1 MSSPTRRQVLKTAAA
16 AAAIAALP
24 RTPFAAETTGKRFIV
39 NDASRLNPTPV
50 YRHWIVGTDEQSV
63 FIEHLRR
70 ELKDAAAAKRPVA
83 VAAARHTM
91 GGQSI
96 PRDGTA
102 ITMQTFRCEP
112 DTRAKT
118 YLTDAGTRWHQV
130 IATIDPLGFSPA
142 VMQSNADFGV
152 ASTFCVNAHGWPVP
166 YGPFGSTV
174 RAFKLMLADG
184 TILACSRTENSE
196 LFGLAMGGYGYF
208 GIILE
213 LEVDMVPNVL
223 LKPTFEA
230 MPAEVFA
237 RKFTEA
243 IDGDT
248 GVKMA
253 YGRLNVDRARFFRE
267 ALMITYRALPTPEDG
282 LPKAATS
289 GSLSAISRD
298 LYRAQVGSELVKR
311 VRWFAETVAGPAVSS
326 GIATRNSLMNEP
338 VSNLAERRPQP
349 HRHPA
354 RVLRAGGPL
363 PGIPRGLPRDHPGED
378 DRVPQRH
385 PALRG
390 SGRDERHGLR
400 APAPHRRRHVV
411 LAGGHAGGRSRNA
424 AAHRGD
430 DRPHDRH
437 RRVLLPALSAARAAR
452 PGRAR
457 LSQHRPL
464 RGEEAALRSGP
475 SVPQRHVA
483 GVFRALVSFIAW
495 DEPTM
500 DRTQKIALGFAVVLA
515 AVTALGFIPG
525 LTDAEGRTF
534 GIFKLN
540 LFNDI
545 LHSSSALWALIAGL
559 MSKRAAVAFLKIFGT
574 LYFLD
579 GAMGVAFGSGFLD
592 LGIIRNGILDW
603 PLSFKILAS
612 APHLILGGVA
622 MFSGFVLGKD

>member
-1 MSSPTRRQVLKTAAA
+1 MSSATRRQVLKTAAA
-16 AAAIAALP
+16 AAAVAALP
-24 RTPFAAETTGKRFIV
+24 RVSLAAETTGKRFIV

-50 YRHWIVGTDEQSV
+50 YRHWIVGSDEQSF
-63 FIEHLRR
+63 FIERLRR

-184 TILACSRTENSE
+184 TILTCSRTENSE

-253 YGRLNVDRARFFRE
+253 YGRLNVDRAHFFRE

-282 LPKAATS
+282 LPRATAS

-338 VSNLAERRPQP
+338 VSNLA
-349 HRHPA
+349 
-354 RVLRAGGPL
+354 
-363 PGIPRGLPRDHPGED
+363 
-378 DRVPQRH
+378 
-385 PALRG
+385 
-390 SGRDERHGLR
+390 
-400 APAPHRRRHVV
+400 
-411 LAGGHAGGRSRNA
+411 
-424 AAHRGD
+424 GD
-430 DRPHDRH
+430 DR
-437 RRVLLPALSAARAAR
+437 S
-452 PGRAR
+452 
-457 LSQHRPL
+457 
-464 RGEEAALRSGP
+464 
-475 SVPQRHVA
+475 
-483 GVFRALVSFIAW
+483 
-495 DEPTM
+495 
-500 DRTQKIALGFAVVLA
+500 RT
-515 AVTALGFIPG
+515 
-525 LTDAEGRTF
+525 
-534 GIFKLN
+534 
-540 LFNDI
+540 DI
-545 LHSSSALWALIAGL
+545 LHEYFVPVDRFPEFLEACREIIPEKMTEFLNVTLRYVGPDETSVMAYAPQRRI
-559 MSKRAAVAFLKIFGT
+559 AAVMSFSQAVTPEGEAEMLQLTEAMIDRMIAIGGCFYLPYRLHARRDQVERAYRNTARFVERKLHYDPGLLFRNAMWQA
-574 LYFLD
+574 YF
-579 GAMGVAFGSGFLD
+579 
-592 LGIIRNGILDW
+592 
-603 PLSFKILAS
+603 
-612 APHLILGGVA
+612 AP
-622 MFSGFVLGKD
+622 

>member
-1 MSSPTRRQVLKTAAA
+1 MSSATRRQVLKTAAA
-16 AAAIAALP
+16 AAAVAALP
-24 RTPFAAETTGKRFIV
+24 RVSLAAETTGKRFIV
-39 NDASRLNPTPV
+39 NDASRVNPTPV
-50 YRHWIVGTDEQSV
+50 YRHWIVGSDEQSF
-63 FIEHLRR
+63 FIERLRR

-91 GGQSI
+91 GGQSL

-184 TILACSRTENSE
+184 TILTCSRTENSE

-208 GIILE
+208 GVILE

-253 YGRLNVDRARFFRE
+253 YGRLNVDRAHFFRE

-282 LPKAATS
+282 LPKATAS

-311 VRWFAETVAGPAVSS
+311 VRWFAETIAGPAVSS

-338 VSNLAERRPQP
+338 VSNLA
-349 HRHPA
+349 
-354 RVLRAGGPL
+354 
-363 PGIPRGLPRDHPGED
+363 
-378 DRVPQRH
+378 
-385 PALRG
+385 
-390 SGRDERHGLR
+390 
-400 APAPHRRRHVV
+400 
-411 LAGGHAGGRSRNA
+411 
-424 AAHRGD
+424 GD
-430 DRPHDRH
+430 DR
-437 RRVLLPALSAARAAR
+437 S
-452 PGRAR
+452 
-457 LSQHRPL
+457 
-464 RGEEAALRSGP
+464 
-475 SVPQRHVA
+475 
-483 GVFRALVSFIAW
+483 
-495 DEPTM
+495 
-500 DRTQKIALGFAVVLA
+500 RT
-515 AVTALGFIPG
+515 
-525 LTDAEGRTF
+525 
-534 GIFKLN
+534 
-540 LFNDI
+540 DI
-545 LHSSSALWALIAGL
+545 LHEYFVPVDRFPEFLEACCEIIPEKLTEFLNVTLRYVGPDETSVMAYAPQRRI
-559 MSKRAAVAFLKIFGT
+559 AAVMSFSQAVTPESEAEMLQLTEAMIDRMIAIGGCFYLPYRLHARRDQVERAYRNTARFVERKLHYDPGLLFRNAMWQA
-574 LYFLD
+574 YF
-579 GAMGVAFGSGFLD
+579 
-592 LGIIRNGILDW
+592 
-603 PLSFKILAS
+603 
-612 APHLILGGVA
+612 AP
-622 MFSGFVLGKD
+622 

>member
-1 MSSPTRRQVLKTAAA
+1 MSSATRRQVLKTAAA
-16 AAAIAALP
+16 AAAVAALP
-24 RTPFAAETTGKRFIV
+24 RLSLAGETTGKRFIV

-184 TILACSRTENSE
+184 TILTCSRTENSE
-196 LFGLAMGGYGYF
+196 LFGLVMGGYGYF

-230 MPAEVFA
+230 MPADVFA

-282 LPKAATS
+282 LPKAVTS

-311 VRWFAETVAGPAVSS
+311 VRWFAETVAAPAVSS

-338 VSNLAERRPQP
+338 VSNLA
-349 HRHPA
+349 
-354 RVLRAGGPL
+354 
-363 PGIPRGLPRDHPGED
+363 
-378 DRVPQRH
+378 
-385 PALRG
+385 
-390 SGRDERHGLR
+390 
-400 APAPHRRRHVV
+400 
-411 LAGGHAGGRSRNA
+411 
-424 AAHRGD
+424 GD
-430 DRPHDRH
+430 DRN
-437 RRVLLPALSAARAAR
+437 
-452 PGRAR
+452 
-457 LSQHRPL
+457 
-464 RGEEAALRSGP
+464 
-475 SVPQRHVA
+475 
-483 GVFRALVSFIAW
+483 
-495 DEPTM
+495 
-500 DRTQKIALGFAVVLA
+500 RT
-515 AVTALGFIPG
+515 
-525 LTDAEGRTF
+525 
-534 GIFKLN
+534 
-540 LFNDI
+540 DI
-545 LHSSSALWALIAGL
+545 LHEYFVPVDRFPEFLEACREIIPEKMTEFLNVTLRYVGPDETSVMAYAPQRRI
-559 MSKRAAVAFLKIFGT
+559 AAVMSFSQAVTPEGEAEMLQLTEAMIDRMIAIGGCFYLPYRLHARRDQVERAYRNTARFVERKLHYDPGLLFRNAMWQA
-574 LYFLD
+574 YF
-579 GAMGVAFGSGFLD
+579 
-592 LGIIRNGILDW
+592 
-603 PLSFKILAS
+603 
-612 APHLILGGVA
+612 AP
-622 MFSGFVLGKD
+622 